1 MNRDTDKLLDD
12 ANSKRGELHKEPS
25 SRRFRWRLIPVAT
38 FGLIG
43 CLALGAGL
51 FAGVIMAYIAITGQ
65 PLYEPGPT
73 KVDIRGLA
81 TMFGSVAIG
90 LVFIY
95 SAIQWWRGYWMRA
108 VLVVLVCVGVGKVIE
123 LVANAF
129 NSTAQHVEHIPADRG
144 LSRSVQFYVPE
155 TNLTVKLPHVPTS
168 EHLEPDTELGV
179 VNIELYQAEQ
189 TIPGSELMVFYSVG
203 IIRYTDEFI
212 DGIASAYDGDFLQGL
227 ALGGI
232 RKRPGS
238 KVVAREETVL
248 NGLPGLVERIVMPGG
263 RTEELRDDMPV
274 VVYRH
279 YYQEKERV
287 YLFQILTLET
297 LYETAP
303 NDFNRIAEEFFSS
316 IGKQT
321 LSEAP

>member
-1 MNRDTDKLLDD
+1 M
-12 ANSKRGELHKEPS
+12 
-25 SRRFRWRLIPVAT
+25 
-38 FGLIG
+38 
-43 CLALGAGL
+43 
-51 FAGVIMAYIAITGQ
+51 
-65 PLYEPGPT
+65 
-73 KVDIRGLA
+73 
-81 TMFGSVAIG
+81 
-90 LVFIY
+90 
-95 SAIQWWRGYWMRA
+95 
-108 VLVVLVCVGVGKVIE
+108 
-123 LVANAF
+123 ANAF